1 MLEEEDDLEAELEK
15 LARLEES
22 KPNQQRLLLAEGKKR
37 SSKNNSPSPKMEK
50 KQAEN
55 KSSFSFIKK

>member
-55 KSSFSFIKK
+55 ERL